1 MMTDLLAD
9 TSGLI
14 SALGDSSKANRAGA
28 QLHAMIESGGAA
40 TLLETLLPQMVGME
54 GVRSTGGQRM
64 VAQLLSDATHNLG
77 SDALSHL
84 PRIVELTAHALGD
97 GEASVREAFASSLA
111 QAARN
116 TSRDAT
122 GRQLLPLLFRP
133 LLQLLDK
140 PNRPLQHG
148 AARALREVI
157 RSLQP
162 AQLRAALPSLVNS
175 LRRHLKSVGTH
186 GRASLLEC
194 AAGLLQA
201 LPDHFTPYTL
211 AVLPLALQASRESM

>member
-1 MMTDLLAD
+1 MTDLLAD

-28 QLHAMIESGGAA
+28 QLQAMIESGGAA

-97 GEASVREAFASSLA
+97 GEASVRVDS
-111 QAARN
+111 
-116 TSRDAT
+116 T
-122 GRQLLPLLFRP
+122 QLTVCLKCHIAP
-133 LLQLLDK
+133 
-140 PNRPLQHG
+140 H
-148 AARALREVI
+148 I
-157 RSLQP
+157 RT
-162 AQLRAALPSLVNS
+162 LVYS
-175 LRRHLKSVGTH
+175 
-186 GRASLLEC
+186 
-194 AAGLLQA
+194 
-201 LPDHFTPYTL
+201 TL
-211 AVLPLALQASRESM
+211 